1 MENNNTN
8 NVVIINNNNN
18 DYKTVCLLALI
29 FGISGFLI
37 NPLYLVSIAAI
48 VLGIVGQLHTV
59 YYKNWAIAGW
69 ICGAVSMVFQFIID
83 IFCTFGAGIF
93 C

>member
-1 MENNNTN
+1 MENNNNN
-8 NVVIINNNNN
+8 NVVIITNNNN

-48 VLGIVGQLHTV
+48 VLGIVGQLNTKT
-59 YYKNWAIAGW
+59 YKNWAMAGW
-69 ICGAVSMVFQFIID
+69 ICGAASMVVQFILD

>member
-48 VLGIVGQLHTV
+48 VLGIVGQIHTV
-59 YYKNWAIAGW
+59 Y
-69 ICGAVSMVFQFIID
+69 
-83 IFCTFGAGIF
+83 
-93 C
+93 